1 MHWAGAGGHQ
11 HNVNVRRLH
20 VTLTERQYF
29 LLREESARSSLSM
42 AELVRRSIDTALRPH
57 RRVRFRG
64 LELSVVLARELD
76 AALAARRVHVKGQT
90 GGSRWRVGETD

>member
-11 HNVNVRRLH
+11 HNTDNPRLH
-20 VTLTERQYF
+20 VTLTRRQYL

-42 AELVRRSIDTALRPH
+42 AELVRRCVDAGLRPH

-64 LELSVVLARELD
+64 VELTVTLARELD
-76 AALAARRVHVKGQT
+76 AALAARRVYVKGQT
-90 GGSRWRVGETD
+90 GGARRRVGDD